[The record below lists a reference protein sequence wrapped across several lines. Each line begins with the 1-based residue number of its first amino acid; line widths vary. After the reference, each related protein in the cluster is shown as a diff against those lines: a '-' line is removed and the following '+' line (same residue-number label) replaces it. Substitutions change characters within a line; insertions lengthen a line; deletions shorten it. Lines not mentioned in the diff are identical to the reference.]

1 MADVQEKLRV
11 ARAHLNVLMRRHRE
25 IGAGFLPPSA
35 TLDAQI
41 NQALDEVECLEY
53 EAAMLAY
60 PYFGGR
66 KSTSIK
72 PCRLLPTSRSYPE
85 TSVLSRRLTLRPP
98 SSPRGRRRVSTSEGA
113 QCLVW

>member
-41 NQALDEVECLEY
+41 NQAVDEVECLEY

-60 PYFGGR
+60 P
-66 KSTSIK
+66 
-72 PCRLLPTSRSYPE
+72 LLWWAQVHEYQ
-85 TSVLSRRLTLRPP
+85 TLP
-98 SSPRGRRRVSTSEGA
+98 VVA
-113 QCLVW
+113 D